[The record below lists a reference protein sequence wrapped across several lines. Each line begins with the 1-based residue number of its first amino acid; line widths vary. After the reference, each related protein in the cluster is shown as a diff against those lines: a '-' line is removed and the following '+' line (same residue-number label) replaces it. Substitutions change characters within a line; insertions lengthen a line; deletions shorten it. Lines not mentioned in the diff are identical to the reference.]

1 MKWGLII
8 ISIIIAMI
16 YNIDKNHYL
25 YSDLRWG
32 EMIMPRIIVMISPV
46 EVKSGLSGHTK
57 WFNFQV
63 TGQVYRSLFQKVV
76 TYYQ

>member
-1 MKWGLII
+1 MVLIDKNNYSNYDLKWGVKI

-32 EMIMPRIIVMISPV
+32 EMIMPRIIVMISTV
-46 EVKSGLSGHTK
+46 EVKSLL
-57 WFNFQV
+57 WFIR
-63 TGQVYRSLFQKVV
+63 THKVV
-76 TYYQ
+76 